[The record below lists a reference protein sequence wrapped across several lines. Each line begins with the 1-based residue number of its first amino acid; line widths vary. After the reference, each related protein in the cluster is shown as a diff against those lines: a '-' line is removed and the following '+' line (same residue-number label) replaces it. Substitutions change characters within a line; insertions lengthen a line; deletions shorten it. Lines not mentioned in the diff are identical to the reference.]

1 MEMTENNEWER
12 YKSRNNKFIKKK
24 FKKEI
29 HDKSLK
35 KRPDFIKIA
44 PKSVNDQRS
53 DNFTSISNHVVL
65 SLKKGNKWTLA
76 NHLNEMISQKIETI
90 APEELPK
97 KKLKSHH
104 TNDDENFKDN
114 FNILVSRRTSSPKN
128 QLPKS
133 RLINSS
139 KTTSKYKILKYE
151 LNDPSFMND
160 SESDERNT
168 LNNLEKA
175 YKAINSPKSLTI
187 KADQEDTL
195 VILPNNEISGCD
207 LCYDAHS
214 NLLEHEK
221 CHHKACDTCWQTYFK
236 ELLLVKKVKKLK
248 CIYEACNTLVN
259 EDFVKMILPN
269 VNYQRPTEHAKCPYC
284 KKSIKLDFKSPNN
297 TSSCVC
303 KNKICNNCKL
313 EDHYPMDC
321 QSYKKFNQNFNS
333 ENYMLVKNCP
343 KCLIMIEKLDG
354 CNHMNCGY
362 CGKEFC
368 WDCQAN
374 YEKPHKCRPKKPKM
388 IYLSFFGAPNLQ
400 KLYVS
405 VAAQN
410 KSMAVSHD
418 RINLVVQKLLRQNIN
433 FEYYQV
439 KFIYEFLV
447 QMEAEMAQIYSF
459 FKNFSYYEMVK
470 FLDSNNEEKQVY
482 QVIQD
487 GLRICFKFFS
497 NLQNISSF
505 YDIYQLYSLNKRMK
519 HKMEHLLLR
528 I

>member
-1 MEMTENNEWER
+1 
-12 YKSRNNKFIKKK
+12 
-24 FKKEI
+24 
-29 HDKSLK
+29 
-35 KRPDFIKIA
+35 
-44 PKSVNDQRS
+44 
-53 DNFTSISNHVVL
+53 
-65 SLKKGNKWTLA
+65 
-76 NHLNEMISQKIETI
+76 
-90 APEELPK
+90 
-97 KKLKSHH
+97 
-104 TNDDENFKDN
+104 
-114 FNILVSRRTSSPKN
+114 
-128 QLPKS
+128 
-133 RLINSS
+133 
-139 KTTSKYKILKYE
+139 
-151 LNDPSFMND
+151 
-160 SESDERNT
+160 
-168 LNNLEKA
+168 
-175 YKAINSPKSLTI
+175 
-187 KADQEDTL
+187 
-195 VILPNNEISGCD
+195 
-207 LCYDAHS
+207 
-214 NLLEHEK
+214 
-221 CHHKACDTCWQTYFK
+221 
-236 ELLLVKKVKKLK
+236 
-248 CIYEACNTLVN
+248 
-259 EDFVKMILPN
+259 
-269 VNYQRPTEHAKCPYC
+269 
-284 KKSIKLDFKSPNN
+284 
-297 TSSCVC
+297 
-303 KNKICNNCKL
+303 
-313 EDHYPMDC
+313 
-321 QSYKKFNQNFNS
+321 
-333 ENYMLVKNCP
+333 
-343 KCLIMIEKLDG
+343 MIEKLDG

-410 KSMAVSHD
+410 KSMVVSHD